1 MKRPVN
7 STLSK
12 VSAQCSWGLTN
23 GLNVFIGIL
32 LLASLLIVL
41 TGCPQPE
48 EGQSQK
54 STLTVAPPDPLKLLV
69 IGDAEIGPR
78 LVRQWKAH
86 QEGELSVEN
95 QDQAEWIEA
104 GFPIS
109 EGTDL
114 VIYPTLLLGELAE
127 AKKISKL
134 EYAVWNS
141 DEVDKDSWLNHY
153 RRTLTRYGNE
163 PYAVPLGNPH
173 FAMLYNWAKFSSL
186 GQPVSGDSTS
196 EAESRSP
203 VDLVLPETWEELD
216 QALKGLD
223 AKLDLPLA
231 EGWAGH
237 AFISRVASNVRAR
250 GSFSF
255 LFDRSTMEPL
265 IEQEP
270 FIKALEQLKEMA
282 TERSLNLN
290 PTDVFQLA
298 ANGDAVAA
306 MSWPTSEAEFK
317 MAERDS
323 LVVAKVPGSRKI
335 YDFRRSTWKERLSDE
350 EICVDGLGFGGL
362 VASRVTGTRH
372 EGTATDF
379 IKWVSGKRIVLK
391 TAAQSP
397 LTGPVRASHLG
408 DLSGWAGEAVPLEV
422 LEEYAA
428 EVRRLHGRTLVVV
441 FPRIPGS
448 VRYYAAFDLG
458 VRAAISGE
466 EDPREAMGKV
476 AKEWNQIT
484 ESLGRRKQVIAMQRE
499 SGY

>member
-1 MKRPVN
+1 M
-7 STLSK
+7 L
-12 VSAQCSWGLTN
+12 VSLVFGLL
-23 GLNVFIGIL
+23 GF
-32 LLASLLIVL
+32 A
-41 TGCPQPE
+41 GCPQAGVDLP
-48 EGQSQK
+48 QQD
-54 STLTVAPPDPLKLLV
+54 TLTIAPPDPLKLLV
-69 IGDAEIGPR
+69 IGDTEIGPR

-86 QEGELSVEN
+86 QEGDLSIEN
-95 QDQAEWIEA
+95 QTKAEWIKA

-127 AKKISKL
+127 AKKIDKL

-141 DEVDKDSWLNHY
+141 DEVDKDSWLSHY

-186 GQPVSGDSTS
+186 GRQPSDDSDSDS
-196 EAESRSP
+196 EMRSP
-203 VDLVLPETWEELD
+203 ADLKLPDTWDELEES
-216 QALKGLD
+216 LKELD

-237 AFISRVASNVRAR
+237 AFVSRIASNVRTR

-265 IEQEP
+265 IDQKP
-270 FIKALEQLKEMA
+270 FLEALEQLKRIA
-282 TERSLNLN
+282 SKRSLKSD
-290 PTDVFQLA
+290 PSDVFQLA
-298 ANGDAVAA
+298 AAGKAVAA
-306 MSWPTSEAEFK
+306 MSWPTSKAEFE

-323 LVVAKVPGSRKI
+323 LVVGKVLGSKKI
-335 YDFRRSTWKERLSDE
+335 YDFRRSTWKERLGDE
-350 EICVDGLGFGGL
+350 EICVDALGFGGL
-362 VASRVTGTRH
+362 VASRVAGTRH
-372 EGTATDF
+372 EDTATDF

-391 TAAQSP
+391 TSAQSP

-428 EVRRLHGRTLVVV
+428 EVRRLHERKLVVV

-448 VRYYAAFDLG
+448 DRYYSAFDRG
-458 VRAAISGE
+458 VRAAISGAE
-466 EDPREAMGKV
+466 ETQVAMSKV

>member
-1 MKRPVN
+1 M
-7 STLSK
+7 LSMA
-12 VSAQCSWGLTN
+12 SPRYSWGLSRSSN
-23 GLNVFIGIL
+23 LIIGSL
-32 LLASLLIVL
+32 LLVFLLTGL
-41 TGCPQPE
+41 TGCPQP
-48 EGQSQK
+48 K
-54 STLTVAPPDPLKLLV
+54 DSTEQEDALTVAPPDPLKLLV
-69 IGDAEIGPR
+69 IGDTEIGPR
-78 LVRQWKAH
+78 LVRQWKSH

-95 QDQAEWIEA
+95 QTRADWTKA

-114 VIYPTLLLGELAE
+114 IIYPTLLLGELAE

-173 FAMLYNWAKFSSL
+173 FAMLYNWAKFKSL
-186 GQPVSGDSTS
+186 GRQSADGSNS
-196 EAESRSP
+196 ESQSRSP
-203 VDLVLPETWEELD
+203 ADLVLPETWEELEA
-216 QALKGLD
+216 ALEKLN

-231 EGWAGH
+231 DGWAGH
-237 AFISRVASNVRAR
+237 AFISRVASNVRTR
-250 GSFSF
+250 GNFSF

-265 IEQEP
+265 IDQEP
-270 FIKALEQLKEMA
+270 FIEALKQLKDMA
-282 TERSLNLN
+282 SQRSLKLT
-290 PTDVFQLA
+290 PAEVFQLA
-298 ANGDAVAA
+298 ASGDAVAA
-306 MSWPTSEAEFK
+306 MSWPTREVEFK
-317 MAERDS
+317 MAERNS
-323 LVVAKVPGSRKI
+323 LVVAKVPGSKKI
-335 YDFRRSTWKERLSDE
+335 YNFRRSAWKERLNDE

-362 VASRVTGTRH
+362 VASRVAGSRH
-372 EGTATDF
+372 EDTATNF

-428 EVRRLHGRTLVVV
+428 EVRSLHDRTLMVV

-448 VRYYAAFDLG
+448 ERYYSAFDKG
-458 VRAAISGE
+458 VRAAIAGE
-466 EDPREAMGKV
+466 EEPAAAMSKV
-476 AKEWNQIT
+476 AKQWNQIT
-484 ESLGRRKQVIAMQRE
+484 ESLGRRKQILAMQRE

>member
-1 MKRPVN
+1 MKRLLN
-7 STLSK
+7 SKNPTALPRFSLSP
-12 VSAQCSWGLTN
+12 ANL
-23 GLNVFIGIL
+23 LNLVIRT
-32 LLASLLIVL
+32 LLIAGLLIGL
-41 TGCPQPE
+41 TGCPQSGE
-48 EGQSQK
+48 EQSQEDK
-54 STLTVAPPDPLKLLV
+54 LTVAPPDPLKLLV
-69 IGDAEIGPR
+69 VGDTEIGPR

-95 QDQAEWIEA
+95 KTQAEWIKD
-104 GFPIS
+104 GFPIG

-114 VIYPTLLLGELAE
+114 VIYPTLMLGELAE

-141 DEVDKDSWLNHY
+141 DEVDKDSWLSHY

-173 FAMLYNWAKFSSL
+173 FTMLYNWAKFSSL
-186 GQPVSGDSTS
+186 GQTSDDSSS
-196 EAESRSP
+196 ESEYRSP
-203 VDLVLPETWEELD
+203 ADLALPETWEELET
-216 QALKGLD
+216 ALKKLD

-237 AFISRVASNVRAR
+237 AFISRIASNVRTR

-265 IEQEP
+265 IEQQP
-270 FIKALEQLKEMA
+270 FIDALEQLKRMGS
-282 TERSLNLN
+282 ERSLKLN
-290 PTDVFQLA
+290 PSDVFQLA

-306 MSWPTSEAEFK
+306 MSWPSSEVEFK

-323 LVVAKVPGSRKI
+323 LVVAKVPGSKNI

-372 EGTATDF
+372 EDTATNF

-397 LTGPVRASHLG
+397 QTGPVRASHLG

-422 LEEYAA
+422 LEDYAA
-428 EVRRLHGRTLVVV
+428 EVRRIHDRKLVVV

-448 VRYYAAFDLG
+448 NRYYSAFDQG

-466 EDPREAMGKV
+466 EEPAEAMGKV
-476 AKEWNQIT
+476 AKAWNQIT
-484 ESLGRRKQVIAMQRE
+484 QSLGRRKQVIAMQRE

>member
-1 MKRPVN
+1 MLV
-7 STLSK
+7 SLAIGLLS
-12 VSAQCSWGLTN
+12 S
-23 GLNVFIGIL
+23 
-32 LLASLLIVL
+32 
-41 TGCPQPE
+41 TGCPEAADEQPE
-48 EGQSQK
+48 QD
-54 STLTVAPPDPLKLLV
+54 TLTIAQPDPLKLLV
-69 IGDAEIGPR
+69 VGDTEIGPR
-78 LVRQWKAH
+78 LIRQWKAH

-95 QDQAEWIEA
+95 QTQTEWTKA
-104 GFPIS
+104 GFPVS

-127 AKKISKL
+127 AKKIAKL

-173 FAMLYNWAKFSSL
+173 FAMLYNGAKFGSL
-186 GQPVSGDSTS
+186 GQQPPAGSSSQTPP
-196 EAESRSP
+196 A
-203 VDLVLPETWEELD
+203 DLALPETWEQLEE
-216 QALKGLD
+216 ALTKLD

-237 AFISRVASNVRAR
+237 TFVSRIASNVRTR
-250 GSFSF
+250 GNFSY
-255 LFDRSTMEPL
+255 LFDRSNMEPL

-270 FIKALEQLKEMA
+270 FLQALEQLKRMA
-282 TERSLNLN
+282 TERSLKLK
-290 PTDVFQLA
+290 PSDVFQLA
-298 ANGDAVAA
+298 ATGEAVAA
-306 MSWPTSEAEFK
+306 MGWPTSKAEFK

-323 LVVAKVPGSRKI
+323 LVVSKVPGSKKF

-350 EICVDGLGFGGL
+350 EISVDALGFGGL
-362 VASRVTGTRH
+362 VASRVAGTRH
-372 EGTATDF
+372 EDTATSF
-379 IKWVSGKRIVLK
+379 IKWVSGKRIILK
-391 TAAQSP
+391 TSAQSP

-408 DLSGWAGEAVPLEV
+408 DLSGWAGEEVPLEV

-428 EVRRLHGRTLVVV
+428 EVRRLHDRKLVVV

-448 VRYYAAFDLG
+448 DRYYSAFDRG

-466 EDPREAMGKV
+466 VEAQAAMSKV
-476 AKEWNQIT
+476 AQEWNQIT
-484 ESLGRRKQVIAMQRE
+484 ESLGRRQQVIAMQHE